1 MVLAVGEHVL
11 GEAAARSM
19 RWATALSGGLG
30 GSRQETCGAL
40 SGGAMVIGGLYGRN
54 GAEEDDEIACS
65 LARRYRERFL
75 AEFGTTRCQEL
86 YDRFHAP
93 GSVGTCAVVGE
104 RAARLL
110 LEVLAEEQEPSD
122 QSTGEGE

>member
-1 MVLAVGEHVL
+1 VLAVGGHVL
-11 GEAAARSM
+11 GDAATRSM

-30 GSRQETCGAL
+30 GTRQETCGAL

-54 GAEEDDEIACS
+54 GPEDDDQKAYD

-75 AEFGTTRCQEL
+75 AELETTRCQEL

-93 GSVGTCAVVGE
+93 GSAGTCAVVGE
-104 RAARLL
+104 RGARLL
-110 LEVLAEEQEPSD
+110 LELLAEEP
-122 QSTGEGE
+122 